1 MSAASDYRASISIT
15 LESPFLSQGLAV
27 PAFGIDVGH
36 IRDFSERPILPS
48 AEIKGVLRHALDLLD
63 PPADWMHERFGKE
76 DSEDTRAW
84 RLNFSDLV
92 CQTPGKKLKTT
103 RIALDDDTGA
113 VMTGHLQVVE
123 LIAPVGEH
131 VTFTGH
137 VDFIAANDDEAC
149 ETVER
154 LGTALGLVY
163 AIGAFKTAGFGRV
176 EGRSIGKAE
185 CLGPVVPD
193 TPFTK
198 PHFTLSFTLDR
209 PLLVDTEQITNN
221 VFKGSSTIPGSVLK
235 GALARR
241 LEAAGRLTT
250 KAEKRAF
257 SRLRVGHAVSTVE
270 GERADPVLPL
280 SLAVGAD
287 FKEDFP
293 DWHDAALWP
302 DGEGAPVKEPVA
314 YQPDWKQSHYPKTI
328 HTEKLS
334 RTRVKIDAE
343 RGAADDGN
351 LFTEVGVSPRVGDR
365 PVHWQTEI
373 TWPGEDVSDDE
384 KAILA
389 DFCAAL
395 QNLRN
400 IGKNNAIMEQVKP
413 GEPPGDPAASLVGQV
428 RIVLTTPHLMLHC
441 DAMENEEKFHKA
453 LCVYWKSVCDDGL
466 KLAETDGAPNVFATQ
481 TLAGGEVMRK
491 FPGMDDQTVEPFV
504 LMDVGSVFVLD
515 VLDAVKATTTLS
527 EWRRF
532 GLPLGLHFGP
542 EDWDKCPYLPENGYG
557 AVAIDPPLPEAGKTY
572 GGAR

>member
-1 MSAASDYRASISIT
+1 MSAASDYRADISIT

-36 IRDFSERPILPS
+36 IRDFRERPILPS

-63 PPADWMHERFGKE
+63 PPADWMHERFGEE

-92 CQTPGKKLKTT
+92 CQTFGKKLKTT
-103 RIALDDDTGA
+103 RIAIDDETGA
-113 VMTGHLQVVE
+113 VKTGHLQLVE

-137 VDFIAANDDEAC
+137 VDFIAANDVEAR

-154 LGTALGLVY
+154 LDTALNLVH

-176 EGRSIGKAE
+176 EGRSISEPE
-185 CLGPVVPD
+185 CLGPVVPA
-193 TPFTK
+193 TPFK
-198 PHFTLSFTLDR
+198 EPHFTLTFALDR

-241 LEAAGRLTT
+241 LEAAGRLATG
-250 KAEKRAF
+250 AENRAF
-257 SRLRVGHAVSTVE
+257 SRLRVGHAVPTVE
-270 GERADPVLPL
+270 GERADPVMPL

-287 FKEDFP
+287 FDGE
-293 DWHDAALWP
+293 WQDAAQWSE
-302 DGEGAPVKEPVA
+302 GEVPPVKEPVA
-314 YQPDWKQSHYPKTI
+314 YQPDWKHAHNPETI
-328 HTEKLS
+328 RTEKLS

-351 LFTEVGVSPRVGDR
+351 LFTQVAVSPFVGGK
-365 PVHWQTEI
+365 PVHWQAEI
-373 TWPGEDVSDDE
+373 TWLDDATSDE
-384 KAILA
+384 EAHLA
-389 DFCAAL
+389 AFCAAL
-395 QNLRN
+395 QKLRN
-400 IGKNNAIMEQVKP
+400 IGKNNAIMEDSQHSDLSGNSV
-413 GEPPGDPAASLVGQV
+413 ELTGDQV

-441 DAMENEEKFHKA
+441 TAMENEGEFHEA
-453 LCVYWKSVCDDGL
+453 LGDYWKSVCGSGL
-466 KLAETDGAPNVFATQ
+466 ALAWSDGAPNVFTMQ

-491 FPGMDDQTVEPFV
+491 FPGMDGQTVEPFV
-504 LMDVGSVFVLD
+504 LMDAGSIFVLD
-515 VLDAVKATTTLS
+515 VRDAVKATTTLA

-532 GLPLGLHFGP
+532 GLPPGLHFGP

-557 AVAIDPPLPEAGKTY
+557 AVAINPPLPEAGKTY